1 MSCNDRQTGRLKISG
16 PKDRPDIIGSRPSE
30 FQTKKQINTYIY
42 IYREREIDRE
52 RERDREREGGREKER
67 ERERRV
73 TSASCQTVL
82 NMWPNM

>member
-1 MSCNDRQTGRLKISG
+1 MKISG

-42 IYREREIDRE
+42 IEREIDRE
-52 RERDREREGGREKER
+52 RERPRARGRERER

-73 TSASCQTVL
+73 TSASCQTVV